1 MKKNTPFAHIIL
13 GIVFILTNVIAFAVP
28 TDKTATFWI
37 TYTFSA
43 VAFIIQPFVWRNAF
57 GKGKELKS
65 KFLGIPLIHVG
76 LVYLVIQLVAFVL
89 FIAFPNMPSWIVVIV
104 NALIV
109 GVSLICLVSTE
120 VGTKEINKVEEKIK
134 QKVFYIKELQID
146 VEMIAERETDAET
159 KKALEAL
166 AEKIRF
172 SDPMSS
178 EQLFD
183 LENKIKAKVEELKS
197 NDDKVALSKEVELLL
212 EERSK
217 IVKMLKG

>member
-13 GIVFILTNVIAFAVP
+13 GIVFVLMNVIAFAVP
-28 TDKTATFWI
+28 TDKTASFWI

-43 VAFIIQPFVWRNAF
+43 VAFIIQPFVWKIAF

-76 LVYLVIQLVAFVL
+76 LVYLVIQLIAFVL
-89 FIAFPNMPSWIVVIV
+89 FMAFPNIPSWIAVIV
-104 NALIV
+104 NALII
-109 GVSLICLVSTE
+109 GVSLICLISTE
-120 VGTKEINKVEEKIK
+120 VGTKEINKVEEKVK

-146 VEMIAERETDAET
+146 VEMTAQRETDAET

-183 LENKIKAKVEELKS
+183 LENKIKEKVEELKTS
-197 NDDKVALSKEVELLL
+197 GDKITLSKDVELLL
-212 EERSK
+212 EERNRK
-217 IVKMLKG
+217 CKLLK

>member
-13 GIVFILTNVIAFAVP
+13 AIVFVLMNVIAFVVP
-28 TDKTATFWI
+28 SDKTATFWI

-43 VAFIIQPFVWRNAF
+43 VAFIIQPFVWKIAF
-57 GKGKELKS
+57 GKGKEIKS

-89 FIAFPNMPSWIVVIV
+89 FMAFPNIPSWIAVIV

-109 GVSLICLVSTE
+109 GISVICLVSTE
-120 VGTKEINKVEEKIK
+120 VGVKEINRVEEKVK
-134 QKVFYIKELQID
+134 QKVFYIKELQVD
-146 VEMIAERETDAET
+146 VEMLAEKETDTET

-178 EQLFD
+178 EQLSE
-183 LENKIKAKVEELKS
+183 LENKIKGKVDELKTS
-197 NDDKVALSKEVELLL
+197 GDKIALSKDVELLL
-212 EERSK
+212 EERNRK
-217 IVKMLKG
+217 CKLLK

>member
-13 GIVFILTNVIAFAVP
+13 GIVFILFNIVAFVVP

-37 TYTFSA
+37 TYAFSA
-43 VAFIIQPFVWRNAF
+43 VAFVIQPFVWKIAF
-57 GKGKELKS
+57 GKGTELKI
-65 KFLGIPLIHVG
+65 KFLGITLIHVG
-76 LVYLVIQLVAFVL
+76 LVYIAIQLVAFVM
-89 FIAFPNMPSWIVVIV
+89 FMAFPNIPSWIAVIV

-109 GVSLICLVSTE
+109 GVSLICLISIE
-120 VGTKEINKVEEKIK
+120 VGTKEINKVEEKVK
-134 QKVFYIKELQID
+134 QKVFYIKELQVD
-146 VEMIAERETDAET
+146 VEMTAQRETDTET

-183 LENKIKAKVEELKS
+183 LENKIKEKVEGLKTS
-197 NDDKVALSKEVELLL
+197 GDKISLSKDVELLL
-212 EERSK
+212 EERNRK
-217 IVKMLKG
+217 CKLLK